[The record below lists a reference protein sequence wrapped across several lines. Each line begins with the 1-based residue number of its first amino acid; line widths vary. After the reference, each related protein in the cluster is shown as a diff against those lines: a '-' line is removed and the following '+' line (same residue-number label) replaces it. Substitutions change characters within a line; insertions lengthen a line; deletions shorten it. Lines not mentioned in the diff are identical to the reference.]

1 MVTQAHRAVSVE
13 GRAAQAE
20 FRRLDLRQCAAEG
33 VAGDG
38 HVVFGNALFGCL
50 GEHLRR
56 ERIGGGFLR
65 IDGIAHHRGIDGDV
79 LDGGER
85 MVQLFRIGL
94 AGK

>member
-1 MVTQAHRAVSVE
+1 M
-13 GRAAQAE
+13 
-20 FRRLDLRQCAAEG
+20 
-33 VAGDG
+33 AGNG
-38 HVVFGNALFGCL
+38 HVVFGDASCGGL

-79 LDGGER
+79 LKGGER
-85 MVQLFRIGL
+85 MLRFFRLCL